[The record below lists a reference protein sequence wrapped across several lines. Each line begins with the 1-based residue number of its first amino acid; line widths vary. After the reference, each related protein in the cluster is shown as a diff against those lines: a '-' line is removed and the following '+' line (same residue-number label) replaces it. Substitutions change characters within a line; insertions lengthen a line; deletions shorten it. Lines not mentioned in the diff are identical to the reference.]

1 MVESGVVGYWVSGV
15 CCSGL
20 GGLVGGGGSVGNMS
34 ILGVEIMI
42 YYSASQQMMLP
53 CDTFDTM

>member
-1 MVESGVVGYWVSGV
+1 MVGYWVSGV